1 MMKIREKCSR
11 LSWYCYNCG
20 TKVVGIK
27 RRDGCVVAEC
37 SSCHTGYARTQ
48 RGRHHKSLEI
58 YTSKYR
64 PVIMGMS

>member
-1 MMKIREKCSR
+1 MMKNRESSLR
-11 LSWYCYNCG
+11 STWYCHNCG
-20 TKVVGIK
+20 TKVVGIQ
-27 RRDGCVVAEC
+27 RTDGLVIAEC
-37 SSCHTGYARTQ
+37 STCHTGYARTQ